1 MKPDNQNKISNRN
14 ASAFSRMEK
23 LHPVKMLLY
32 LSLLG
37 IGMIFLVMVIG
48 FVRSESAVFRQQLI
62 PFPKFFSISTL
73 ILLLS
78 SYTLSKVAR
87 LYRRDNLLKMAR
99 YLSFTL
105 LLGFAFLLSQLAG
118 WYELVSHN
126 VFIKGRA
133 FGSYLYLIPAL
144 HMLHLLAGILF
155 LTYFFIK
162 TRIAASD
169 AVRTLVF
176 IRDPYRKLQISLLC
190 TYWHFMDALWATL
203 FLVFLFWF

>member
-1 MKPDNQNKISNRN
+1 MKSDNQNKISARN
-14 ASAFSRMEK
+14 TSAFARIEK

-37 IGMIFLVMVIG
+37 VGMVFLVMVIG
-48 FVRSESAVFRQQLI
+48 FIRSEASIFRQQQI

-73 ILLLS
+73 LLLFS
-78 SYTLSKVAR
+78 SYTLRKVPR

-118 WYELVSHN
+118 WYELVSNN

-176 IRDPYRKLQISLLC
+176 IRDPYRKLQISLLS
-190 TYWHFMDALWATL
+190 TYWHFMDGMWAAL
-203 FLVFLFWF
+203 FLVFLFCF